1 MVNTKPKYQHPF
13 TEAIILTCLAL
24 VLLAFTTSSILFLA
38 YFFNELPLGAEPPPL
53 LLAISVCFGLLVSYS
68 LVIRLSLPFFLSVFL
83 PQLRASLLW
92 LLFSLITGSL
102 FAFIVL
108 WGGQFFSPPPAEDST
123 LLQILD
129 GGHIAISFLFV
140 SVIVLA
146 PIGEEYL
153 FRGVLLSGLSQRL
166 SVFWAIFLSS
176 VVFMA
181 FHLLEYSGYWFALVS
196 IFLLGI
202 LLAVLRLRSQSML
215 APIVCHAG
223 YNFIMLTLV

>member
-1 MVNTKPKYQHPF
+1 MVSANPKYQYPF

-38 YFFNELPLGAEPPPL
+38 YYFADLPLGAEPPPL

-68 LVIRLSLPFFLSVFL
+68 LIIRLSLPFFLSVFL
-83 PQLRASLLW
+83 PQLRTSFLWFLLSLMAGS
-92 LLFSLITGSL
+92 LFSLM
-102 FAFIVL
+102 VL
-108 WGGQFFSPPPAEDST
+108 WGGQFFSPPLAEDST

-129 GGHIAISFLFV
+129 GGPIAKNFLFI
-140 SVIVLA
+140 SVIALA

-153 FRGVLLSGLSQRL
+153 FRGVLLSGLSQRF
-166 SVFWAIFLSS
+166 SNFWAIFLSS

-196 IFLLGI
+196 VFLLGI

-215 APIVCHAG
+215 VPIICHAG